1 MLAIKTLTRMLAIKT
16 LVRREETFKGSRGK
30 GLMSETS
37 DSKPL
42 TRSEL
47 FLCAVDVNSH
57 LSKMVTTPFWSR
69 LQKEP
74 MERQQPYH
82 HKVKKGQQSTTPSC

>member
-47 FLCAVDVNSH
+47 FLCAVDVN
-57 LSKMVTTPFWSR
+57 R
-69 LQKEP
+69 
-74 MERQQPYH
+74 
-82 HKVKKGQQSTTPSC
+82 